1 MGVTSDVGELEERG
15 ASGQAAAELV
25 KQILLLNCLPFAL
38 P

>member
-1 MGVTSDVGELEERG
+1 MSREMGELEERG

-25 KQILLLNCLPFAL
+25 TTVLLNLLPFAL